1 MYDYFRSILYNSSS
15 VFPYLL
21 VSKGLSGCHKL
32 SCIAPLNVLSRQT
45 TCFCSATHLIK
56 IKMVDPVRVVITG
69 AAGQIGYSLVY
80 MVASG
85 SVFGPNQPMIL
96 QLLDIPPAMGIL
108 GGLLMELDDCAF
120 PLVKKVVATADPME
134 AFKVIVQ
141 LEQLRLS

>member
-1 MYDYFRSILYNSSS
+1 
-15 VFPYLL
+15 
-21 VSKGLSGCHKL
+21 
-32 SCIAPLNVLSRQT
+32 
-45 TCFCSATHLIK
+45 
-56 IKMVDPVRVVITG
+56 MVDPVRVVITG

-120 PLVKKVVATADPME
+120 PLVKKVVATADPMQ
-134 AFKVIVQ
+134 AFKGIIQ
-141 LEQLRLS
+141 LGEVELKVVHVPTLG

>member
-1 MYDYFRSILYNSSS
+1 
-15 VFPYLL
+15 
-21 VSKGLSGCHKL
+21 
-32 SCIAPLNVLSRQT
+32 
-45 TCFCSATHLIK
+45 
-56 IKMVDPVRVVITG
+56 MVDPVRVVITG

-134 AFKVIVQ
+134 AFKVIIQ
-141 LEQLRLS
+141 LDQLKVVHVPTLG

>member
-1 MYDYFRSILYNSSS
+1 
-15 VFPYLL
+15 
-21 VSKGLSGCHKL
+21 
-32 SCIAPLNVLSRQT
+32 
-45 TCFCSATHLIK
+45 
-56 IKMVDPVRVVITG
+56 MVDPVRVVITG

-141 LEQLRLS
+141 LDYLNSKYIELLTCLA

>member
-1 MYDYFRSILYNSSS
+1 
-15 VFPYLL
+15 
-21 VSKGLSGCHKL
+21 
-32 SCIAPLNVLSRQT
+32 
-45 TCFCSATHLIK
+45 
-56 IKMVDPVRVVITG
+56 MVDPVRVVITG

-134 AFKVIVQ
+134 AFKVIIQ
-141 LEQLRLS
+141 LHQLRLS